1 MDKQVPF
8 YHKITRRLVSTKPA
22 AWLLSRFAHL
32 IDRFLLSRTNGRYS
46 AAVIL
51 TGMPII
57 NLTTIGARSGRPRK
71 VPLLSIPDGKNIIL
85 IASNWGQ
92 QHHPGWYHN
101 IRSNPEVQVES
112 QAGAPSY
119 EAREVMGEER
129 ERYWETAVEYYPG
142 YKAYKKWAKEREIP
156 VIVLTPTD
164 TK

>member
-46 AAVIL
+46 TAVIL

-71 VPLLSIPDGKNIIL
+71 APLLSIPDGKNIIL

-92 QHHPGWYHN
+92 QHNPGWYHN
-101 IRSNPEVQVES
+101 IRANPEVQIES
-112 QAGAPSY
+112 EVGMLYY
-119 EAREVMGEER
+119 EAREAKGAAR
-129 ERYWETAVEYYPG
+129 QRYWQTAVDYYPG
-142 YKAYKKWAKEREIP
+142 YKAYEKWARDREIP
-156 VIVLTPTD
+156 VIVLTPKD
-164 TK
+164 SR